1 MKKLILI
8 VPIIL
13 LYCLGCDYATNYD
26 VVLKGNSRHQD
37 NGSVN
42 QVEINNALQ
51 IIEETVEFY
60 KLAQK
65 TTVPEDVAHLKPI
78 AIYRETSVKLVSGNL
93 SIIVYIEGD
102 QNLVININ
110 GLSPNRQDNRKIVE
124 EIKNQLY
131 NWLSSEFGPE
141 RVMVNNNPEIIKV
154 AGPF

>member
-60 KLAQK
+60 KLAQRRQSQK
-65 TTVPEDVAHLKPI
+65 MLHI
-78 AIYRETSVKLVSGNL
+78 L
-93 SIIVYIEGD
+93 SLLRYIGK
-102 QNLVININ
+102 QALSWFQVI
-110 GLSPNRQDNRKIVE
+110 
-124 EIKNQLY
+124 
-131 NWLSSEFGPE
+131 
-141 RVMVNNNPEIIKV
+141 
-154 AGPF
+154 